1 MVVGVGQILLRI
13 PENHSLKGK
22 RSVIR
27 QIVERVKKQFNI
39 SIAEVEAQDNW
50 QFIHLGMCQVG
61 LNADVVNNSLDKVLA
76 FIEKL
81 ALAEVVDVDF
91 ELIQFSTRR
100 TFYEK
105 LCAFG

>member
-13 PENHSLKGK
+13 PESRSLKGK
-22 RSVIR
+22 RSIMR
-27 QIVERVKKQFNI
+27 QIVERVKRQFNI

-61 LNADVVNNSLDKVLA
+61 LNADVVNHSLDKVLA